1 MKKYKF
7 KLDALLKIRK
17 IKEDQCK
24 MHIGQLQ
31 VHLTSLREEVAKHHK
46 DINEAFDLQ
55 EQSLVGG
62 ASGLEARFHP
72 YFVQGKRTHIAKIED
87 EIDQFESKVQLMYA
101 RLNEYRADVKVI
113 EEMKEKDQ
121 KKYKKD
127 LDKRM
132 NAEIEEQVQN
142 WTQFNKA
149 NL

>member
-31 VHLTSLREEVAKHHK
+31 VHLTSLREEVSKHHK

-62 ASGLEARFHP
+62 ASGLETRFHP